1 MAVIEY
7 LAIGLIAGII
17 IGFVVAFLIFRKLF
31 SPNSERSRDTI
42 KSIAADVIQSTFS
55 TLTDQSKMQL
65 ESIASASE
73 LKLDTKKAE
82 IEGIIRPLNETL
94 AKYQEQVIAMTGT
107 VKSDYGTIKESV
119 TQLMNA
125 QKDMMSVTSELNSAL
140 KNNQQRGRWG
150 ELQLRRIAEISGM
163 SDYCDFSMQ
172 ESLADGEERVRPD
185 MIVKLPGNRS
195 IIVDAKTPVSQYM
208 KALEAPTEDER
219 KEIMKTYATQI
230 KETVRALSAKSYQE
244 KFPDSVEFVV
254 MFLPG
259 EAFFSAAMEA
269 DHDLIEYSVSR
280 KVILASPI
288 ILISLLKSAAMG
300 WQEYRIDRNREEI
313 ATLGKEL
320 YTRIGKLVEVFST
333 LGKSLNKSVKDYNSL
348 VSTLESRVLVT
359 ARKMSDLG
367 VGDGKYVEAPDK
379 IEFVANDPKSVTK
392 NKMKVD
398 NEDLNQEND
407 NLA

>member
-17 IGFVVAFLIFRKLF
+17 IGFILAFLISRRFF

-55 TLTDQSKMQL
+55 TLTDQSKLQL

-73 LKLDTKKAE
+73 SKLDTKKAE
-82 IEGIIRPLNETL
+82 IEGIIKPLNETL
-94 AKYQEQVIAMTGT
+94 ARYQDQVSALTGS
-107 VKSDYGTIKESV
+107 VKSDYGAIKESV

-125 QKDMMSVTSELNSAL
+125 QKDMISVTSELNSAL

-172 ESLADGEERVRPD
+172 ESLSDGEERVRPD

-195 IIVDAKTPVSQYM
+195 VIVDAKTPISQYL

-219 KEIMKTYATQI
+219 KELMKTYAAQI
-230 KETVRALSAKSYQE
+230 KDTIKSLSAKSYQE
-244 KFPDSVEFVV
+244 KFQDSVEFVV

-269 DHDLIEYSVSR
+269 DHDLIEFSVSK

-313 ATLGKEL
+313 AALGKEL
-320 YTRIGKLVEVFST
+320 YTRIGKLVDVFSA
-333 LGKSLNKSVKDYNSL
+333 LGKSMNKSVVDYNKL
-348 VSTLESRVLVT
+348 VSTLEARVLVT

-367 VGDGKYVEAPDK
+367 VGDEKYIEAPNKIDQIANGPKSITGTSGK
-379 IEFVANDPKSVTK
+379 IENEYP
-392 NKMKVD
+392 NLE
-398 NEDLNQEND
+398 NED
-407 NLA
+407 

>member
-1 MAVIEY
+1 MAALEY
-7 LAIGLIAGII
+7 LAIGMIAGIV
-17 IGFVVAFLIFRKLF
+17 IGFVIAFFISRRLF

-55 TLTDQSKMQL
+55 TLTDQSRIQL
-65 ESIASASE
+65 ESIANASE

-82 IEGIIRPLNETL
+82 IEGIIKPLNETL
-94 AKYQEQVIAMTGT
+94 AKYQEQVNAMTGS
-107 VKSDYGTIKESV
+107 VKSDYGTIRESV

-125 QKDMMSVTSELNSAL
+125 QKDMISVTSELNSAL

-172 ESLADGEERVRPD
+172 ESLTDGEERVRPD

-195 IIVDAKTPVSQYM
+195 IIVDAKTPVSQYL
-208 KALEAPTEDER
+208 KALEAQTEDER
-219 KEIMKTYATQI
+219 REIMKTYATQI
-230 KETVRALSAKSYQE
+230 RETIRQLSAKSYQE

-254 MFLPG
+254 MFMPG

-269 DHDLIEYSVSR
+269 DHDLIEYSLSR
-280 KVILASPI
+280 KVILASPL

-313 ATLGKEL
+313 VNLGKEL

-333 LGKSLNKSVKDYNSL
+333 LGKSMNKSVKDYNSL
-348 VSTLESRVLVT
+348 VSTLETRVLVT

-367 VGDGKYVEAPDK
+367 VGDGKYMEAPDK
-379 IEFVANDPKSVTK
+379 IELIANNPKSIAK
-392 NKMKVD
+392 NDLKIG
-398 NEDLNQEND
+398 NEDSNQENED
-407 NLA
+407 

>member
-1 MAVIEY
+1 MAALEY
-7 LAIGLIAGII
+7 LAIGMIAGIV
-17 IGFVVAFLIFRKLF
+17 IGFVIAFFISRRLF

-55 TLTDQSKMQL
+55 TLTDQSRIQL
-65 ESIASASE
+65 ESIANASE

-82 IEGIIRPLNETL
+82 IEGIIKPLNETL
-94 AKYQEQVIAMTGT
+94 AKYQEQVNAMTGS
-107 VKSDYGTIKESV
+107 VKSDYGTIRESV

-125 QKDMMSVTSELNSAL
+125 QKDMISVTSELNSAL

-172 ESLADGEERVRPD
+172 ESLTDGEERVRPD

-195 IIVDAKTPVSQYM
+195 IIVDAKTPVSQYL
-208 KALEAPTEDER
+208 KALEAPTEDAR
-219 KEIMKTYATQI
+219 REIMKTYATQI
-230 KETVRALSAKSYQE
+230 RETIRQLSAKSYQE

-254 MFLPG
+254 MFMPG

-280 KVILASPI
+280 KVILASPL

-313 ATLGKEL
+313 VNLGKEL

-333 LGKSLNKSVKDYNSL
+333 LGKSMNKSVKDYNSL
-348 VSTLESRVLVT
+348 VSTLETRVLVT

-367 VGDGKYVEAPDK
+367 VGDGKYMETPDK
-379 IEFVANDPKSVTK
+379 IELIANNPKSIAK
-392 NKMKVD
+392 NDLKIG
-398 NEDLNQEND
+398 NEDSNQENED
-407 NLA
+407 

>member
-1 MAVIEY
+1 MAALEY
-7 LAIGLIAGII
+7 LAIVLIAGIV
-17 IGFVVAFLIFRKLF
+17 IGFVIAFFISRRLF
-31 SPNSERSRDTI
+31 SSNSERSRDTI

-55 TLTDQSKMQL
+55 TLTDQSRIQL
-65 ESIASASE
+65 ESIANASE

-82 IEGIIRPLNETL
+82 IEGIIKPLNETL
-94 AKYQEQVIAMTGT
+94 AKYQEQVNAMTGS
-107 VKSDYGTIKESV
+107 VKSDYGTIRESV

-125 QKDMMSVTSELNSAL
+125 QKDMISVTSELNSAL

-172 ESLADGEERVRPD
+172 ESLTDGEERVRPD

-195 IIVDAKTPVSQYM
+195 IIVDAKTPVSQYL
-208 KALEAPTEDER
+208 KALEAQTEDER
-219 KEIMKTYATQI
+219 REIMKTYATQI
-230 KETVRALSAKSYQE
+230 RETIRQLSAKSYQE

-254 MFLPG
+254 MFMPG

-280 KVILASPI
+280 KVILASPL

-313 ATLGKEL
+313 VNLGKEL

-333 LGKSLNKSVKDYNSL
+333 LGKSMNKSVKDYNSL
-348 VSTLESRVLVT
+348 VSTLETRVLVT

-367 VGDGKYVEAPDK
+367 VGDGKYMEAPDK
-379 IEFVANDPKSVTK
+379 IELIANNPKAIAK
-392 NKMKVD
+392 NDLKMGD
-398 NEDLNQEND
+398 EDSNQENED
-407 NLA
+407 

>member
-1 MAVIEY
+1 MAALEY
-7 LAIGLIAGII
+7 LAIGMIAGIV
-17 IGFVVAFLIFRKLF
+17 IGFVIAFFISRRLF

-55 TLTDQSKMQL
+55 TLTDQSRIQL
-65 ESIASASE
+65 ESIANASE

-82 IEGIIRPLNETL
+82 IEGIIKPLNETL
-94 AKYQEQVIAMTGT
+94 AKYQEQVNAMTGS
-107 VKSDYGTIKESV
+107 VKSDYGTIRESV

-125 QKDMMSVTSELNSAL
+125 QKDMISVTSELNSAL

-172 ESLADGEERVRPD
+172 ESLTDGEERVRPD

-195 IIVDAKTPVSQYM
+195 IIVDAKTPVSQYL
-208 KALEAPTEDER
+208 KALEAQTEDER
-219 KEIMKTYATQI
+219 REIMKTYATQI
-230 KETVRALSAKSYQE
+230 RETIRQLSAKSYQE

-254 MFLPG
+254 MFMPG

-280 KVILASPI
+280 KVILASPL

-313 ATLGKEL
+313 VNLGKEL

-333 LGKSLNKSVKDYNSL
+333 LGKSMNKSVKDYNSL
-348 VSTLESRVLVT
+348 VSTLETRVLVT

-367 VGDGKYVEAPDK
+367 VGDGKYMEAPDK
-379 IEFVANDPKSVTK
+379 IELIANNPKSIAK
-392 NKMKVD
+392 NDLKIG
-398 NEDLNQEND
+398 NEDSNQENED
-407 NLA
+407 

>member
-1 MAVIEY
+1 MAALEY
-7 LAIGLIAGII
+7 LAIGMIAGIV
-17 IGFVVAFLIFRKLF
+17 IGFVIAFFISRRLF
-31 SPNSERSRDTI
+31 SSNSERSRDTI

-55 TLTDQSKMQL
+55 TLTDQSRIQL
-65 ESIASASE
+65 ESIANASE

-82 IEGIIRPLNETL
+82 IEGIIKPLNETL
-94 AKYQEQVIAMTGT
+94 AKYQEQVNAMTGS
-107 VKSDYGTIKESV
+107 VKSDYGTIRESV

-125 QKDMMSVTSELNSAL
+125 QKDMISVTSELNSAL

-172 ESLADGEERVRPD
+172 ESLTDGEERVRPD

-195 IIVDAKTPVSQYM
+195 IIVDAKTPVSQYL
-208 KALEAPTEDER
+208 KALEAPTEDAR
-219 KEIMKTYATQI
+219 REIMKTYATQI
-230 KETVRALSAKSYQE
+230 RETIRQLSAKSYQE

-254 MFLPG
+254 MFMPG

-280 KVILASPI
+280 KVILASPL

-313 ATLGKEL
+313 VNLGKEL

-333 LGKSLNKSVKDYNSL
+333 LGKSMNKSVKDYNSL
-348 VSTLESRVLVT
+348 VSTLETRVLVT

-367 VGDGKYVEAPDK
+367 VGDGKYMETPDK
-379 IEFVANDPKSVTK
+379 IELIANNPKAIAK
-392 NKMKVD
+392 NDLKMGD
-398 NEDLNQEND
+398 EDSNQENED
-407 NLA
+407 